1 MWLHGVEL
9 TCLDSATVRSPADK
23 AAIMVE
29 AHKIVVGTFT
39 FYLRDQDV
47 YGHNFSRMTDGLST
61 LPPIRLSDPSENENV
76 NKNLASENIANDKKQ
91 GEGDKEKEEE
101 EDDVDDDEE
110 EEEEGEEDLPSA
122 LFQSDEPSGVF
133 SPTPGLDV
141 PSDPELDPPCPPN
154 PPPTQKSPRKRVK
167 GKTPTLAPTPSLTT
181 YTKPTPISSDIL
193 FPLLIFSVVKANP
206 PHFVSHLLYTQRF
219 RNQSSTLSLAYGE
232 GEDGGGGGKGEE
244 GYCVINLMA
253 VAEFLEN
260 VDMRALGLGE
270 HEGRVIRCVILLF

>member
-1 MWLHGVEL
+1 VHGVEL

-29 AHKIVVGTFT
+29 AHKIVVGTFSS
-39 FYLRDQDV
+39 YLCDQDI
-47 YGHNFSRMTDGLST
+47 YGHNFPCPTDGLST
-61 LPPIRLSDPSENENV
+61 LPPIRLSDPNENENA
-76 NKNLASENIANDKKQ
+76 NKNLANENIAKDKKQ
-91 GEGDKEKEEE
+91 EGEEGKEKEEE
-101 EDDVDDDEE
+101 EDDVDEVEE
-110 EEEEGEEDLPSA
+110 EDIPSA
-122 LFQSDEPSGVF
+122 PLLFQSDESGGVF

-141 PSDPELDPPCPPN
+141 PSDPELDPPN

-167 GKTPTLAPTPSLTT
+167 GKTPTLAPTPSLTP

-193 FPLLIFSVVKANP
+193 LPLLIFSVVKANP

-219 RNQSSTLSLAYGE
+219 RNQSPSLSPAYGE
-232 GEDGGGGGKGEE
+232 GEDGGGRGKGEE
-244 GYCVINLMA
+244 GYCIINLMA

-270 HEGRVIRCVILLF
+270 HEGRVIRCVIFLSWFWHW